1 VNAPKRAGAAQ
12 RGGDERA
19 CVKRRHPFSGVG
31 AKPTLHTVAPA
42 ANDATGTRTRVED
55 ARGRLRRRHRC
66 AETRR
71 NARAPSPRKLAM
83 SRPVRRGVNAKT
95 QDTEAGSPD
104 RIQFSRHLSAAVANA
119 RFPGPR
125 ISGIL
130 DHRANQRVG
139 DFSLIWHLRRHS
151 RAAEKMYYRPYRHGS
166 SSVLWFFSEANGKIS
181 RNGWKITMKT
191 LG

>member
-1 VNAPKRAGAAQ
+1 MPKP
-12 RGGDERA
+12 
-19 CVKRRHPFSGVG
+19 K
-31 AKPTLHTVAPA
+31 
-42 ANDATGTRTRVED
+42 TR
-55 ARGRLRRRHRC
+55 
-66 AETRR
+66 
-71 NARAPSPRKLAM
+71 
-83 SRPVRRGVNAKT
+83 
-95 QDTEAGSPD
+95 EAGSPD

-166 SSVLWFFSEANGKIS
+166 SSVLWFFSEARGKDLKKRLEDNDEDAWLKAIGVFE
-181 RNGWKITMKT
+181 R
-191 LG
+191 